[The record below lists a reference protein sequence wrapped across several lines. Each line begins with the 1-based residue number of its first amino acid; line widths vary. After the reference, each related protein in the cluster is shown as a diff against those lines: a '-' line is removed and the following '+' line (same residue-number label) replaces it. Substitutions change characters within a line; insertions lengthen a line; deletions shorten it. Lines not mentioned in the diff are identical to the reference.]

1 MNPSHGKLPDI
12 PMQDAGPRAQ
22 MERRKALLQLLEM
35 GQRDIDAG
43 NFRDLAEFLDELDG
57 EDPDQSVP
65 A

>member
-1 MNPSHGKLPDI
+1 
-12 PMQDAGPRAQ
+12 MQDAGPRAQ